1 MKTDV
6 VSLTKA
12 RKLLD
17 ELNQL
22 EEARDVLGNYD
33 AKSYALFTSVYNSNS
48 KVPKEVRIPLPADVR
63 KSSIDYINERIAEI
77 KKQLA
82 ELYHYEGNT

>member
-17 ELNQL
+17 ELNHL

-33 AKSYALFTSVYNSNS
+33 VKRYALFTSVHNSNRG
-48 KVPKEVRIPLPADVR
+48 VPKEVSIPMPADAR
-63 KSSIDYINERIAEI
+63 KTCFDYIHERIAEI

-82 ELYHYEGNT
+82 EL